1 MFNPCFQSLWVLE
14 NYVGWGNVIHFIIEY
29 DAKVVIPHLI
39 IIFDVLNLT
48 IQLPTAQVD
57 GSYVGVV
64 VVERKRQ

>member
-1 MFNPCFQSLWVLE
+1 M
-14 NYVGWGNVIHFIIEY
+14 GWGNVIHFIIEY